1 MISYVGRY
9 IISGILTVIP
19 LWVTWLV
26 VDFVFRQLLR
36 IGSPIVAAFRTQ
48 LTQSAPELAERI
60 SWPLTDDIM
69 AIVLTLSMFYL
80 LGLVANRVVGRQ
92 ILNALESALDRL
104 PLVQTIY
111 GGVKKLIGA
120 LQQKPDGVQ
129 RVVLIDFPSKEMK
142 AVGLVTRVMTE
153 QGTGRQLAIV
163 YVPTTPNPTS
173 GYLEVVPVERVVS
186 TDWTLDEAMN
196 FVISAGAVAP
206 DRIVFSRPD
215 ELTGEDRTAR
225 AAEQAALSGG
235 ETAAMNK
242 T

>member
-1 MISYVGRY
+1 MAHIGRY
-9 IISGILTVIP
+9 ILAGILTVIP

-36 IGSPIVAAFRTQ
+36 IGSPIVGAAREQ
-48 LTQSAPELAERI
+48 LTRSAPELAERI
-60 SWPLTDDIM
+60 SWPLADEII
-69 AIVLTLSMFYL
+69 AILLTLGMFYL
-80 LGLVANRVVGRQ
+80 LGWVANRVIGRQ
-92 ILNALESALDRL
+92 ILNAIERILDRL
-104 PLVQTIY
+104 PVVQTIY

-120 LQQKPDGVQ
+120 LQQQPDGVQ
-129 RVVLIDFPSKEMK
+129 RVVLIDFPSTEMK

-153 QGTGRQLAIV
+153 EATGRQLAIV

-206 DRIVFSRPD
+206 DRITFTHPD
-215 ELTGEDRTAR
+215 EIA
-225 AAEQAALSGG
+225 
-235 ETAAMNK
+235 AAMADVTK

>member
-1 MISYVGRY
+1 MAHIGRY
-9 IISGILTVIP
+9 ILAGILTVIP

-36 IGSPIVAAFRTQ
+36 IGSPIVAATREQ
-48 LTQSAPELAERI
+48 LTRSAPELAERI
-60 SWPLTDDIM
+60 SWPLTDDII
-69 AIVLTLSMFYL
+69 AILLTLGMFYL
-80 LGLVANRVVGRQ
+80 LGWVANRVIGRQ
-92 ILNALESALDRL
+92 ILNAIELILNRL

-120 LQQKPDGVQ
+120 LQQQPDGVQ
-129 RVVLIDFPSKEMK
+129 RVVLIDFPSTEMK

-153 QGTGRQLAIV
+153 EATGRQLAIV

-206 DRIVFSRPD
+206 DRITFTRPD
-215 ELTGEDRTAR
+215 EL
-225 AAEQAALSGG
+225 AALPD
-235 ETAAMNK
+235 APK

>member
-1 MISYVGRY
+1 MAHIGRY
-9 IISGILTVIP
+9 ILAGILTVIP

-36 IGSPIVAAFRTQ
+36 IGSPIVAATREQ
-48 LTQSAPELAERI
+48 LTRSAPELADRI
-60 SWPLTDDIM
+60 SWPLTDEII
-69 AIVLTLSMFYL
+69 AILLTLGLFYL
-80 LGLVANRVVGRQ
+80 LGWVANRVIGRQ
-92 ILNALESALDRL
+92 ILNAIELILNRL

-120 LQQKPDGVQ
+120 LQQQPDGVQ
-129 RVVLIDFPSKEMK
+129 RVVLIDFPSTEMK

-153 QGTGRQLAIV
+153 EATGRQLAIV

-206 DRIVFSRPD
+206 DRITFTRPD
-215 ELTGEDRTAR
+215 EL
-225 AAEQAALSGG
+225 
-235 ETAAMNK
+235 AAMPTVTK

>member
-1 MISYVGRY
+1 MAGREDDHMAH
-9 IISGILTVIP
+9 IGRNILAGILTVIP

-36 IGSPIVAAFRTQ
+36 IGSPIVAATREQ
-48 LTQSAPELAERI
+48 LTRSAPELADRI
-60 SWPLTDDIM
+60 SWPLTDEII
-69 AIVLTLSMFYL
+69 AILLTLGMFYL
-80 LGLVANRVVGRQ
+80 LGWVANRVIGRQ
-92 ILNALESALDRL
+92 ILNAIELILNRL

-120 LQQKPDGVQ
+120 LQQQPDGVQ
-129 RVVLIDFPSKEMK
+129 RVVLIDFPSTEMK

-153 QGTGRQLAIV
+153 EATGRQLAIV

-206 DRIVFSRPD
+206 DRITFTRPD
-215 ELTGEDRTAR
+215 EL
-225 AAEQAALSGG
+225 
-235 ETAAMNK
+235 AAMPTVTK

>member
-1 MISYVGRY
+1 MAHIGRY
-9 IISGILTVIP
+9 ILAGILTVIP

-36 IGSPIVAAFRTQ
+36 IGSPIVAATREQ
-48 LTQSAPELAERI
+48 LTRSAPELAERI
-60 SWPLTDDIM
+60 SWPLTDEII
-69 AIVLTLSMFYL
+69 AILLTLGMFYL
-80 LGLVANRVVGRQ
+80 LGWVANRVIGRQ
-92 ILNALESALDRL
+92 ILNAIELILNRL
-104 PLVQTIY
+104 PLIQTIY

-120 LQQKPDGVQ
+120 LQQQPDGVQ
-129 RVVLIDFPSKEMK
+129 RVVLIDFPSTEMK

-153 QGTGRQLAIV
+153 EATGRQLAIV

-206 DRIVFSRPD
+206 DRITFTRPD
-215 ELTGEDRTAR
+215 EL
-225 AAEQAALSGG
+225 
-235 ETAAMNK
+235 AAMPAGTK

>member
-1 MISYVGRY
+1 MAHVGRY
-9 IISGILTVIP
+9 ILAGILTVIP

-36 IGSPIVAAFRTQ
+36 IGSPIVAAAREQ
-48 LTQSAPELAERI
+48 LTRSSPELADRI
-60 SWPLTDDIM
+60 SWPLADEII
-69 AIVLTLSMFYL
+69 AILLTLGMFYL
-80 LGLVANRVVGRQ
+80 LGWVANRVIGRQ
-92 ILNALESALDRL
+92 ILNAIERILDRL
-104 PLVQTIY
+104 PVVQTIY

-129 RVVLIDFPSKEMK
+129 RVVLIDFPSTEMK

-153 QGTGRQLAIV
+153 EATGRQLAIV

-206 DRIVFSRPD
+206 DRITFSRPD
-215 ELTGEDRTAR
+215 EI
-225 AAEQAALSGG
+225 
-235 ETAAMNK
+235 AAMPDVAK